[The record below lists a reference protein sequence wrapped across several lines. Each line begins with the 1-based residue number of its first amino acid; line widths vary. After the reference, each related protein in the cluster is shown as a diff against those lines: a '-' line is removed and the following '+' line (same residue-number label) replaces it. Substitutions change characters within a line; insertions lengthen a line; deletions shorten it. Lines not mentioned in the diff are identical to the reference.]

1 MGRRSATAFCPPVF
15 DMQRSLTFTLLT
27 LIVVAVIG
35 SWWLLG
41 NTSAS
46 PSLGPSDDAGPERA
60 FEPQVVAVE
69 AAMAPMGDVV
79 AREAVTTRGNPLLD
93 DPDIRAG
100 LCGFRG
106 RVVDFRK
113 APVPQTGVR
122 IYRGAMDSV
131 LNIQADL
138 FADPEDFTP
147 QLVAGEAITGEDG
160 RFEITGVWPRG
171 FYLMFAG
178 MNTDAPTHQVL
189 TKAPSPGEIVDLGDV
204 VLNNAGVITGVVYDA
219 DGEPLAGALVR
230 AADIPGALARFFPA
244 ERFDPEGALLIRE
257 PRAPVSVLPMPPW
270 VKRIFDEFPIPTTR
284 SAADGSFRLVGV
296 IPGSNMFA
304 VTARDHLSFVRD
316 SVIVRAGQE
325 KNIGRV
331 GMRLGEELY
340 AKVVDTKGDPIA
352 GAEVAAGSTLSLV
365 PVDLAQ
371 LLGETNAAG
380 EIDGTGFAPG
390 KVTVAARR
398 SPKHAWVIAEPQSI
412 NGDVVVTL
420 PAMFSA
426 AISVQLADGTPAKK
440 VRFRLLRGR
449 KGDGAAEMYLM
460 GFAPPVPLDDRLQ
473 RVDEG
478 QWTVSDLHAGTYT
491 MLAEV
496 DGQAT
501 GSAVFE
507 IVEEDVTASVK
518 LRAPNLFA
526 VRVVD
531 QEQQPI
537 RNVAIYAEPR
547 GDRIVELPV
556 NCGRTDEDGRVT
568 IDKIQATSL
577 RVSADHPLW
586 GVVHGEAKEQQELLL
601 TMIQPGALRGVL
613 SENGE
618 PPLPGKFSVAI
629 VRGRSGGP
637 RGPLEG
643 VPQLV
648 TAGLDGVFVVRNLQP
663 GRYWVAAVSSLDT
676 LRSPGATFE
685 IAQSMF
691 IDSKMPSERVEI
703 TSGQD
708 AEVRLEV
715 GDKPLEG
722 PTAQLTGSVTING
735 RTAEGYTIVARINKR
750 RFAGEVDERGRFDLG
765 VVSAGKGNVSV
776 MGSEGGMFMG
786 PGQAMWSQAIELAE
800 GEPRELTVD
809 INTSSISGVVYL
821 PDGRPAAKMYVQAR
835 AQLGARGDDGRVRKF
850 VGTNDDGT
858 FVFRDVAEASYT
870 IRVRGGDEEQS
881 FEAEL
886 KGLEVKASLPVAGL
900 VVQLRAKLM
909 ATGTVDM
916 SGLPDKG
923 RWRYMTLKRIGEP
936 APGDPDDGKVG
947 FGVDKDGSFSTDDV
961 QPGQY
966 QAELIVGRRGRERT
980 TYACGILNV
989 GVDGAKDVKLTAR
1002 VK

>member
-1 MGRRSATAFCPPVF
+1 
-15 DMQRSLTFTLLT
+15 MQRSLTITLLF
-27 LIVVAVIG
+27 LIVVAAVG

-41 NTSAS
+41 DAAAP
-46 PSLGPSDDAGPERA
+46 PSLAPNVAAGSGRA
-60 FEPQVVAVE
+60 AETQVVAAE
-69 AAMAPMGDVV
+69 AALPPRGDVV
-79 AREAVTTRGNPLLD
+79 AREAVATRGNPLLD

-138 FADPEDFTP
+138 FADPADFTP
-147 QLVAGEAITGEDG
+147 QLVAGEALTGDDG

-189 TKAPSPGEIVDLGDV
+189 AKAPSPGEIVDLGDV

-219 DGEPLAGALVR
+219 EGEPLPDALIR

-270 VKRIFDEFPIPTTR
+270 VKRVFDDFPIPTTR

-398 SPKHAWVIAEPQSI
+398 SPKHAWVLADPQSI

-426 AISVQLADGTPAKK
+426 TISVQLADGSPAEK

-460 GFAPPVPLDDRLQ
+460 GFAPPVPLEERLK

-491 MLAEV
+491 LLADVE
-496 DGQAT
+496 GQAT

-507 IVEEDVTASVK
+507 IVEEDVAASVK
-518 LRAPNLFA
+518 LKAPNLFA

-547 GDRIVELPV
+547 GDRIVEVPV
-556 NCGRTDEDGRVT
+556 NCGRTNEDGRVT
-568 IDKIQATSL
+568 IDKIRATSL

-613 SENGE
+613 SENGK

-629 VRGRSGGP
+629 VRGGGGGP

-648 TAGLDGVFVVRNLQP
+648 TAGLDGTFVVRNLQP

-691 IDSKMPSERVEI
+691 IDAKMPSERVEI
-703 TSGQD
+703 VSGQD

-715 GDKPLEG
+715 GDKPLDG
-722 PTAQLTGSVTING
+722 PTARLTGSVTING
-735 RTAEGYTIVARINKR
+735 RAAEGYTIVARLNKR

-765 VVSAGKGNVSV
+765 VVSAGKGSVAV

-786 PGQAMWSQAIELAE
+786 PGQAMWSQTLELAE

-870 IRVRGGDEEQS
+870 IRVRGGDDDQA

-886 KGLEVKASLPVAGL
+886 KDLEVKATLPITGL
-900 VVQLRAKLM
+900 VVQLKAKLM

-916 SGLPDKG
+916 SGIPDKG
-923 RWRYMTLKRIGEP
+923 RWRYMTLQRIGDP

-966 QAELIVGRRGRERT
+966 EAELIVGRRGRERT
-980 TYACGILNV
+980 TYACGIINV